1 MKNLTKIL
9 VFVYVAIMMIA
20 VACKKDDPTPT
31 PVTPV
36 TPTTT
41 PPVVTKSTAK
51 DITKFSFAALS
62 PVVEA
67 TIDATTKAIT
77 ATVPAT
83 TDITKLVPT
92 ITISDKATVSPASG
106 VATDFS
112 KEVSY
117 TVTAEDASTVVW
129 KVNVKKED
137 IVKSPAKDII
147 KFSFPTLSPV
157 IDATIDVTTKAI
169 NATVP
174 IGTDLTKLVPTIS
187 ISDKATISPAK
198 GVAQDFSKEVS
209 YTVTAEDASTVVY
222 KVNLK
227 SSFPTND
234 LVAFFPFNGSAKDE
248 SGKGIDGKLNGAVLA
263 KDRKGN
269 QNCYSFDGKSNITF
283 DKIPSIGIDN
293 WAISFWTN
301 NTIDKQ
307 LAMFISLG
315 NEDGANAS
323 GFSIGYGDGL
333 DNTGYRLQGVFGGVA
348 LVPWNISGQ
357 NDAGAWRH
365 FVMQRQNGVTKFY
378 FAGKLL
384 FTSNVLSNPKPPTS
398 FTIGS
403 GSSGSKLP
411 RNYNGLLDDI
421 RIYNRALNDQEI
433 MALSLE

>member
-1 MKNLTKIL
+1 MKTQPIFRSL
-9 VFVYVAIMMIA
+9 VALALVLGIIWS
-20 VACKKDDPTPT
+20 CKKEDAVPAPTPT
-31 PVTPV
+31 P
-36 TPTTT
+36 TPT
-41 PPVVTKSTAK
+41 PVTKSTAK

-62 PVVEA
+62 PAVDA
-67 TIDATTKAIT
+67 TIDATAKTIS
-77 ATVPAT
+77 ATVPAA
-83 TDITKLVPT
+83 TDLTKLVPT
-92 ITISDKATVSPASG
+92 ITISDKATISPASG

-129 KVNVKKED
+129 KVK
-137 IVKSPAKDII
+137 
-147 KFSFPTLSPV
+147 V
-157 IDATIDVTTKAI
+157 I
-169 NATVP
+169 
-174 IGTDLTKLVPTIS
+174 
-187 ISDKATISPAK
+187 
-198 GVAQDFSKEVS
+198 
-209 YTVTAEDASTVVY
+209 
-222 KVNLK
+222 

-234 LVAFFPFNGSAKDE
+234 LVAYFPFNGSAKDE

-315 NEDGANAS
+315 NEDGSNSS
-323 GFSIGYGDGL
+323 GYSIGYGDGL
-333 DNTGYRLQGVFGGVA
+333 DNTGYKMQGVFGGVA

-384 FTSNVLSNPKPPTS
+384 FTSNVLSNPKQPTS

-411 RNYNGLLDDI
+411 RNYNGSLDDI
-421 RIYNRALNDQEI
+421 RIYNRVLSDQEI